1 MSTQISIG
9 EISTAMQFVDPKFLF
24 IVNMAS
30 SGARLN
36 TECEAEPDP
45 EFPHLISGGHL
56 KYGSNHFVTL
66 QNFTIPSDG
75 KMVCMWETKIK
86 ANDENAYIN
95 VTGVTAHENGLVICG
110 STQGALTLLTGKPA

>member
-1 MSTQISIG
+1 
-9 EISTAMQFVDPKFLF
+9 MQSPVAIQFIEPNLVF
-24 IVNMAS
+24 IVNMATS
-30 SGARLN
+30 HARLD
-36 TECEAEPDP
+36 TKYEVEPSP
-45 EFPHLISGGHL
+45 EIPHLIYGGHL